1 LLIIL
6 PRHLLAE
13 FFKYVEYLKAPSKS
27 SFKDKYIFDEV
38 GCLYENNKLLH
49 ETFEFFQNSFEIYI
63 LLVKEVDG
71 IALKPKEF
79 EKTLSIFER
88 IRFDISFVCNI
99 SENALIDY
107 TKEIGM
113 VYKLNKYE
121 SEQNKLNNITYA
133 LKLKNYQIQS
143 KNKERQRKLKID
155 ECLQEY
161 NYDNHKNNKNIK
173 GSRKFK
179 SIMDTKMVSRLLSH
193 CRKEVKYN
201 IITERLNNE
210 FDWNINNNGK
220 VKNKPIKIN
229 F

>member
-1 LLIIL
+1 M
-6 PRHLLAE
+6 
-13 FFKYVEYLKAPSKS
+13 
-27 SFKDKYIFDEV
+27 
-38 GCLYENNKLLH
+38 
-49 ETFEFFQNSFEIYI
+49 
-63 LLVKEVDG
+63 DG

>member
-1 LLIIL
+1 
-6 PRHLLAE
+6 
-13 FFKYVEYLKAPSKS
+13 
-27 SFKDKYIFDEV
+27 
-38 GCLYENNKLLH
+38 
-49 ETFEFFQNSFEIYI
+49 
-63 LLVKEVDG
+63 
-71 IALKPKEF
+71 
-79 EKTLSIFER
+79 
-88 IRFDISFVCNI
+88 
-99 SENALIDY
+99 
-107 TKEIGM
+107 M

>member
-1 LLIIL
+1 M
-6 PRHLLAE
+6 
-13 FFKYVEYLKAPSKS
+13 
-27 SFKDKYIFDEV
+27 
-38 GCLYENNKLLH
+38 
-49 ETFEFFQNSFEIYI
+49 
-63 LLVKEVDG
+63 DG

-210 FDWNINNNGK
+210 FDWNHNNGK
-220 VKNKPIKIN
+220 IKNKPIKIN

>member
-1 LLIIL
+1 M
-6 PRHLLAE
+6 
-13 FFKYVEYLKAPSKS
+13 
-27 SFKDKYIFDEV
+27 
-38 GCLYENNKLLH
+38 
-49 ETFEFFQNSFEIYI
+49 
-63 LLVKEVDG
+63 DG

-88 IRFDISFVCNI
+88 IRFISFVCNI

-220 VKNKPIKIN
+220 DILFFNLY
-229 F
+229 